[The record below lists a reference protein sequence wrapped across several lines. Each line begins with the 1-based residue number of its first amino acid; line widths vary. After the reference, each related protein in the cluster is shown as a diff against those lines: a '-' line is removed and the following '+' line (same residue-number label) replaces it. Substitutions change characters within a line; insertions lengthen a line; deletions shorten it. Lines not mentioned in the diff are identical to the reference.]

1 MIIQNIS
8 QDNKHSNVSFTL
20 HKNDLE
26 RAAQILEKV
35 KSKLKYES
43 YLTNKD
49 VTKISVIGVG
59 MKTHS
64 GVAQKMFTILAS
76 NQINILAI
84 TTSEIKISV
93 LVEQKYSELAVRG
106 LHKEFKLGN

>member
-1 MIIQNIS
+1 MNSI
-8 QDNKHSNVSFTL
+8 DNLKWRYAVKKFDH
-20 HKNDLE
+20 HK
-26 RAAQILEKV
+26 IL
-35 KSKLKYES
+35 S
-43 YLTNKD
+43 D
-49 VTKISVIGVG
+49 
-59 MKTHS
+59 
-64 GVAQKMFTILAS
+64 